1 MHSGDPSRAGRSHG
15 GRGRVLVGVALV
27 LLGVGLLAVPGASE
41 GFVLVPISAGHGLS
55 AVDAVGAALL
65 TVGGTWL
72 EVLVIRRLPRL
83 GLSPRVL
90 FGLGLVAGAGVGLVV
105 ASVFSGFF
113 WWWAVGAAALGL
125 VVTVLVVFLV
135 R

>member
-1 MHSGDPSRAGRSHG
+1 MRTRDPY
-15 GRGRVLVGVALV
+15 RGQVLIGVALV
-27 LLGVGLLAVPGASE
+27 LVGVGLLAVPGGRE
-41 GFVLVPISAGHGLS
+41 GPVLVPISDGHGLS
-55 AVDAVGAALL
+55 AVDAAGAALL
-65 TVGGTWL
+65 AVGGTWL
-72 EVLVIRRLPRL
+72 EVLVVLRLPRL

-90 FGLGLVAGAGVGLVV
+90 FGLGLLAGGGVGLVV

-125 VVTVLVVFLV
+125 VVIVLVVRLV

>member
-1 MHSGDPSRAGRSHG
+1 
-15 GRGRVLVGVALV
+15 VLVGAALV

-113 WWWAVGAAALGL
+113 WWWAVGAGALG
-125 VVTVLVVFLV
+125 VVLLVLVALIT
-135 R
+135 RPYSRRQ

>member
-1 MHSGDPSRAGRSHG
+1 
-15 GRGRVLVGVALV
+15 
-27 LLGVGLLAVPGASE
+27 
-41 GFVLVPISAGHGLS
+41 
-55 AVDAVGAALL
+55 
-65 TVGGTWL
+65 VGGTWL

-113 WWWAVGAAALGL
+113 WWWAVGAAVLGL
-125 VVTVLVVFLV
+125 VVIVLVVRML